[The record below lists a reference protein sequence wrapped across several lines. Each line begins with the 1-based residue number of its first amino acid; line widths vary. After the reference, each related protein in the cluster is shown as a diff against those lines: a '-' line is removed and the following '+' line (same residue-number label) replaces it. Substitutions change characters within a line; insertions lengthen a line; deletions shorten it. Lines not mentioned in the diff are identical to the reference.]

1 MKIKTAFICKPEQFA
16 DVTVSEHTLGVSS
29 DGIPAD
35 VKVRRKPLAGVD
47 NSSDLTPCKRSPRG
61 VSSLS
66 RYLLRAGC
74 LHLTRSA
81 QVTRAAEGL

>member
-16 DVTVSEHTLGVSS
+16 DVTVSEHFGVSS
-29 DGIPAD
+29 EGIPAD

-61 VSSLS
+61 VGGLS

-81 QVTRAAEGL
+81 RVTRAAEGL